1 MYYTWLPEAFI
12 CCLTWQAWYLLIAMR
27 HHLQPFPP
35 PPSFSSSVHFQGMC
49 QGETMRAWVLGLY
62 KLLSWMDIYLG
73 GHSKSIDMCGDGFLQ
88 DKERDGGRRLEKRE
102 SRYRQ
107 RKISSVN
114 QAWLTARY
122 FWDWWQFSTGG
133 TPASHLHYNVKLPP
147 PPLSSHL
154 HAVFCEFLHPSA
166 RPELWVRSYQTQPQ
180 SAVGLMYAWSSVIN
194 NPKTFHSLLSTP
206 HSLILYSLFWMGLLT
221 CLTHPSPVS
230 RSQALTGKVTKG
242 CNLPAPE
249 CDSGTGCVRNTCEK
263 PPGR

>member
-27 HHLQPFPP
+27 HHLQPS

-147 PPLSSHL
+147 PPLSVVTYML
-154 HAVFCEFLHPSA
+154 
-166 RPELWVRSYQTQPQ
+166 
-180 SAVGLMYAWSSVIN
+180 SSVNSYTRQPDLNYGSGHIRPN
-194 NPKTFHSLLSTP
+194 LSLLLDWCM
-206 HSLILYSLFWMGLLT
+206 HDLL
-221 CLTHPSPVS
+221 S
-230 RSQALTGKVTKG
+230 
-242 CNLPAPE
+242 
-249 CDSGTGCVRNTCEK
+249 
-263 PPGR
+263 